1 MVCGAGKRC
10 VNGVCQ
16 TVSSPRAAPS
26 SYTIPPGSSINLPW
40 GTAVTAIGSAKV
52 ENGVTY
58 VAGQPLIFSRQLGY
72 DQAALAAQGI
82 SQASGSAEMVGLAW
96 QSNPFSVTLI
106 KPDGSKLFPDSDRQN
121 IKHVTG
127 TNYDYY
133 FLRNPAN
140 GIWNIEIRPINPGSR
155 GESFSLI
162 TGLVSGAAFDQ

>member
-1 MVCGAGKRC
+1 
-10 VNGVCQ
+10 
-16 TVSSPRAAPS
+16 
-26 SYTIPPGSSINLPW
+26 
-40 GTAVTAIGSAKV
+40 
-52 ENGVTY
+52 
-58 VAGQPLIFSRQLGY
+58 
-72 DQAALAAQGI
+72 
-82 SQASGSAEMVGLAW
+82 MVGLAW

-133 FLRNPAN
+133 FLRNPAK

-162 TGLVSGAAFDQ
+162 TDLCQEPLSTNEGGCNERDICYRN

>member
-1 MVCGAGKRC
+1 
-10 VNGVCQ
+10 
-16 TVSSPRAAPS
+16 
-26 SYTIPPGSSINLPW
+26 
-40 GTAVTAIGSAKV
+40 V
-52 ENGVTY
+52 ENAVAY

-82 SQASGSAEMVGLAW
+82 SQAAGSAEMVGLAW

-133 FLRNPAN
+133 FLRNPAK

>member
-1 MVCGAGKRC
+1 MCERRLSDDFLTSGCPEQLHDSTRIIHKSALG
-10 VNGVCQ
+10 NGSHSHRLCKGREWSYICCR
-16 TVSSPRAAPS
+16 TAPYILKTARLRSGRSCSP
-26 SYTIPPGSSINLPW
+26 
-40 GTAVTAIGSAKV
+40 
-52 ENGVTY
+52 
-58 VAGQPLIFSRQLGY
+58 
-72 DQAALAAQGI
+72 GI
-82 SQASGSAEMVGLAW
+82 SQAAGSAEMVGLAW

-133 FLRNPAN
+133 FLRNPAK